1 MPVTSNNVFETNKL
15 TDLVALRALVASGYV
30 TVGAV
35 AHFKDQLIGKRNG
48 QTYGFVLRDTGVAVN
63 SLSAASD
70 SKKNLSEKIVNLSLE
85 PWHVYIETNAIEGVT
100 DVRWDDEV
108 AKPNGA
114 KLANGMI
121 RDAIKKDFAKPAVT
135 IVGSGFQP
143 LAEASAHLT
152 SMTSDKLYG
161 FCDPKIQAILTSN
174 GQQFNPVGSP
184 SSFYKQGLL
193 GEFHQV
199 EYRSQRFFPAV
210 KVSEALATELA
221 SATATITVNAS
232 DASKMTVTLTGVTE
246 ALPAGLPIMLEGV
259 YACDIIGDA
268 TNNLFS
274 FIVPAGTT
282 GASFDIDALT
292 LVEGGTMDIAKEDG
306 SAYEIGDLANIA
318 VAPVEAGVYYMA
330 QVRAEGSYEFETL
343 DKLDVSNADSKIGS
357 VEGVTVHENRVIDL
371 EEMINGTRWDI
382 VALYGIVERRAVV
395 NVLCKA

>member
-1 MPVTSNNVFETNKL
+1 MANTFETNKL

-48 QTYGFVLRDTGVAVN
+48 QTYGFVLKDTGVAVN
-63 SLSAASD
+63 SLAVGGSE
-70 SKKNLSEKIVNLSLE
+70 KKDLTEKIVNLSLE

-100 DVRWDDEV
+100 DVRWDDEI

-121 RDAIKKDFAKPAVT
+121 RDAIKKDFPKPAVT
-135 IVGSGFQP
+135 IVGQGFQP

-152 SMTSDKLYG
+152 SMTSEKLYG

-184 SSFYKQGLL
+184 DSFYKQGLL

-199 EYRSQRFFPAV
+199 EYRAQRFFPSV
-210 KVSEALATELA
+210 KVSADLATELA
-221 SATATITVNAS
+221 SATATITVDPT
-232 DASKMTVTLTGVTE
+232 DASKMVVTLSGVTE
-246 ALPAGLPIMLEGV
+246 VMPAGLPIMLEGV
-259 YACDIIGDA
+259 YACDTIGDA

-274 FIVPAGTT
+274 FIVPEANST
-282 GASFDIDALT
+282 GSFKVDALT
-292 LVEGGTMDIAKEDG
+292 LTAGGTMDIAKEDG
-306 SAYEIGDLANIA
+306 SAWAIGDLSAIA
-318 VAPVEAGVYYMA
+318 VAPVAAGTYYMA

-343 DKLDVSNADSKIGS
+343 DKLDVSNADSKIGK

-371 EEMINGTRWDI
+371 EEMVNGTRWDI

-395 NVLCKA
+395 NILCKA